1 MCMPNLLGHNGKGQ
15 KTLFIWTTLIF
26 VSIDSLEL
34 SFERRIYYQQVEHN
48 NGGTTASLKLTRDLH
63 ANETISHA
71 AIVGVN
77 IEQFFFNITS
87 LSVCS
92 IESLIPGRYEFLVV
106 ITIDDSILM
115 AAVVVN
121 ALAPSESCCFYIII
135 FHML

>member
-1 MCMPNLLGHNGKGQ
+1 M
-15 KTLFIWTTLIF
+15 
-26 VSIDSLEL
+26 VDSLEL
-34 SFERRIYYQQVEHN
+34 SFEQRIYYQQVEHN
-48 NGGTTASLKLTRDLH
+48 NGGTTATLFSLKLTRDLH
-63 ANETISHA
+63 ANETISDA

-92 IESLIPGRYEFLVV
+92 IESLVPGRYEFLVV